1 MTKEWG
7 KGREHGRI
15 ITKAVQNDIEKKNL
29 QIFDSS
35 FMKLQMHCDKS
46 KIQSVSAVM
55 HSRNVNKNGGLFK
68 RTNKS

>member
-46 KIQSVSAVM
+46 KIQSVSAVIGNYWQYY
-55 HSRNVNKNGGLFK
+55 SNALKK
-68 RTNKS
+68 RQ